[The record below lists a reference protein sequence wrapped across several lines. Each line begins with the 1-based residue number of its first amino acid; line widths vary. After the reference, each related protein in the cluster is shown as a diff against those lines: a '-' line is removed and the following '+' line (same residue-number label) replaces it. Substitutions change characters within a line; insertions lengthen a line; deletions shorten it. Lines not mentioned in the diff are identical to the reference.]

1 MISKEELLAKA
12 KKPSEDAIRLHRF
25 YRGKTETALRCCVR
39 DFQDFA
45 IWYTPG
51 VAAVC
56 KEIAS
61 DPELAYTYTSKWNT
75 VAIVSDGTRV
85 LGLGDI
91 GAKGAMPVMEGKAL
105 LFKFLGGVDAVP
117 VCVGTKNLEEI
128 ISFVK
133 WLQPSFGGV
142 NLEDIEQ
149 PKCFELLNRLRAE
162 MEIPV
167 WHDDQQGTAAVTVAG
182 LANALKVVGKEIDK
196 ANIAMVGAGAANVR
210 IAWMIMAAGADPE
223 KIIMCDSKGTLHKG
237 RTELKATHKEKWEL
251 AERTNGRN
259 IIGQIPDA
267 MKGADVVI
275 ALSKPGPDTIHQ
287 DWVRSMAKDAIVFV
301 CANPVPEMWPWDA
314 KEAGAA
320 IVATGRSDFANQ
332 VNNSLGFPA
341 IFRGVLDV
349 RAKTITDEMC
359 IAAAFELAKCAE
371 DRGLTSDYIIPTME
385 EWEVYPRQAAAV
397 GTKAVEQGVARVN
410 LSWDELYENAEV
422 TIKRSRKMTTLLMEE
437 GIIPEAP
444 GE

>member
-1 MISKEELLAKA
+1 VISKEELLAKA

-223 KIIMCDSKGTLHKG
+223 KIIMCDSKGTLHK
-237 RTELKATHKEKWEL
+237 RPYR
-251 AERTNGRN
+251 AES
-259 IIGQIPDA
+259 DA
-267 MKGADVVI
+267 QRKVGA
-275 ALSKPGPDTIHQ
+275 G
-287 DWVRSMAKDAIVFV
+287 
-301 CANPVPEMWPWDA
+301 
-314 KEAGAA
+314 
-320 IVATGRSDFANQ
+320 
-332 VNNSLGFPA
+332 
-341 IFRGVLDV
+341 
-349 RAKTITDEMC
+349 
-359 IAAAFELAKCAE
+359 
-371 DRGLTSDYIIPTME
+371 
-385 EWEVYPRQAAAV
+385 
-397 GTKAVEQGVARVN
+397 
-410 LSWDELYENAEV
+410 
-422 TIKRSRKMTTLLMEE
+422 
-437 GIIPEAP
+437 
-444 GE
+444 